1 MPVRQTALK
10 EQTLSQYKQH
20 SYEFLLLSWLLSGG
34 WDASMPSLDLY
45 AKTDIQILDG
55 RKVYRIQVK
64 SLDSPNDNIVVE
76 NKWNDADIDFVVY
89 FSRNTNANWGYIIP
103 AFKEK
108 RKRLKSFGHIHFNQ
122 NPEDFLAAFA
132 KI

>member
-10 EQTLSQYKQH
+10 EQTLSQYKNH
-20 SYEFLLLSWLLSGG
+20 SYEYLLLSWLLSDG
-34 WDASMPSLDLY
+34 WDASMPSLDVY

-55 RKVYRIQVK
+55 RTVYRIQVK
-64 SLDSPNDNIVVE
+64 SLYSADDNIVVE
-76 NKWNDADIDFVVY
+76 NKWEDADIDYVIY
-89 FSRNTNANWGYIIP
+89 FSRNAEWGYIVP

-108 RKRLKSFGHIHFNQ
+108 KRNLKSQNHIRFHQHPTNFLKNFN
-122 NPEDFLAAFA
+122 